1 MVSLFIS
8 ALIAIIDHLPTP
20 WKEAQFLS
28 AIARVRLNAQ
38 KLER

>member
-28 AIARVRLNAQ
+28 AIARVRLKA
-38 KLER
+38 